1 MEVVKR
7 VHVVPLGHEFDRILE
22 PIRDQRADLVYLLE
36 ADGADGGGT
45 GRERRGENEGGTA
58 ERYAT
63 ATAEYHD
70 ALCDE
75 LESIVPEVRTWE
87 CDLTD
92 VYAVLGEVTTIA
104 DVHADDQ
111 VYVNVSGAGTIPAI
125 GATIACMDVSTDARA
140 YYVEPSSY
148 AHDGTSEPVSSGVD
162 EIEGI
167 PTYPIESPTRDQVAI
182 MEFLADPAAW
192 DGFHDDRTAPPKK
205 KDLIEYARDQELS
218 FMADRR
224 SPDER
229 SGEDKGA
236 FRVLDTHVLEP
247 LAEDGY
253 VTIESVGRRRVVELT
268 ERGENAYRAF
278 HHKLMDDAGGQ
289 REGAP
294 AEGAPVGKGSG
305 GSEAEGG
312 ARR

>member
-1 MEVVKR
+1 MDVVKR
-7 VHVVPLGHEFDRILE
+7 VHVVPLGYEFDRVIE

-36 ADGADGGGT
+36 DGSAAGHRHPDGSKQQGESDSRDGQ
-45 GRERRGENEGGTA
+45 GERN
-58 ERYAT
+58 AT
-63 ATAEYHD
+63 APANYHD
-70 ALCDE
+70 ELREE
-75 LESIVPEVRTWE
+75 LEAIVPAVRSWE

-92 VYAVLGEVTTIA
+92 VYAVLGDVTTIA
-104 DVHADDQ
+104 DVHANDQ

-125 GATIACMDVSTDARA
+125 GATIACMDVSTDTHA
-140 YYVEPSSY
+140 YYVEPSEY
-148 AHDGTSEPVSSGVD
+148 AHDGTTEPISFGVD
-162 EIEGI
+162 EIEQV

-182 MEFLADPAAW
+182 MEFLSDPDAW
-192 DGFHDDRTAPPKK
+192 AGFHDDRTAPPKK
-205 KDLIEYARDQELS
+205 KDLIEYARDHDLS

-229 SGEDKGA
+229 TVEDKGA

-278 HHKLMDDAGGQ
+278 RHKLMDEAGEV
-289 REGAP
+289 R
-294 AEGAPVGKGSG
+294 
-305 GSEAEGG
+305 
-312 ARR
+312 

>member
-1 MEVVKR
+1 MDVVKR
-7 VHVVPLGHEFDRILE
+7 VHIVPVGYEFDRILE

-36 ADGADGGGT
+36 GDSADGATDDDRRDEVGSGAT
-45 GRERRGENEGGTA
+45 ERS
-58 ERYAT
+58 AT
-63 ATAEYHD
+63 ATADYHD
-70 ALCDE
+70 ELRTE

-104 DVHADDQ
+104 DEHADDQ
-111 VYVNVSGAGTIPAI
+111 VYVNVSGAGTISAI
-125 GATIACMDVSTDARA
+125 GATIACMDVSTDAHA
-140 YYVEPSSY
+140 YYVEPSAY
-148 AHDGTSEPVSSGVD
+148 AHDGTSEPISFGVD
-162 EIEGI
+162 EIEEV
-167 PTYPIESPTRDQVAI
+167 PTYPIESPTPDQVAI
-182 MEFLADPAAW
+182 MEFLSEPAAW

-205 KDLIEYARDQELS
+205 KDLIEYARDHELS

-278 HHKLMDDAGGQ
+278 RHKVVDDAGEP
-289 REGAP
+289 R
-294 AEGAPVGKGSG
+294 
-305 GSEAEGG
+305 
-312 ARR
+312 

>member
-7 VHVVPLGHEFDRILE
+7 VHVVPLGYEFDRIFE

-36 ADGADGGGT
+36 GDGVGGRGRNGNGGERNGT
-45 GRERRGENEGGTA
+45 TERN
-58 ERYAT
+58 AT
-63 ATAEYHD
+63 AAAEYHEELR
-70 ALCDE
+70 AE
-75 LESIVPEVRTWE
+75 LESIVPEVRTRE

-92 VYAVLGEVTTIA
+92 VYAVLGDVTTIA
-104 DVHADDQ
+104 DEHADDQ

-125 GATIACMDVSTDARA
+125 GATIACMDVSTDAHA
-140 YYVEPSSY
+140 YYVEPAEY
-148 AHDGTSEPVSSGVD
+148 AHDGTDEPVSFGLD
-162 EIEGI
+162 EIEEV
-167 PTYPIESPTRDQVAI
+167 PTYPIESPSRDQVAI
-182 MEFLADPAAW
+182 MEFLSDPPAW

-205 KDLIEYARDQELS
+205 KDLIEYARDHDLS
-218 FMADRR
+218 FIADRR

-278 HHKLMDDAGGQ
+278 RHKLIGDDT
-289 REGAP
+289 E
-294 AEGAPVGKGSG
+294 S
-305 GSEAEGG
+305 
-312 ARR
+312 

>member
-7 VHVVPLGHEFDRILE
+7 VHVVPLGYEFDRILE
-22 PIRDQRADLVYLLE
+22 PIRTQRADLVYLLE
-36 ADGADGGGT
+36 DDSAGDGETDGEQDGEDG
-45 GRERRGENEGGTA
+45 RGERN
-58 ERYAT
+58 AT
-63 ATAEYHD
+63 AAADYHD
-70 ALCDE
+70 ELREE
-75 LESIVPEVRTWE
+75 LESIVPEVRTRA

-92 VYAVLGEVTTIA
+92 VYAVLGDVTTIA
-104 DVHADDQ
+104 DIHAEDQ

-125 GATIACMDVSTDARA
+125 GATIACMDVSTDAHA
-140 YYVEPSSY
+140 YYVEPSEY
-148 AHDGTSEPVSSGVD
+148 AHDGTAEPGSFGLD
-162 EIEGI
+162 EMEEV
-167 PTYPIESPTRDQVAI
+167 PTYPIESPTREQVAI

-205 KDLIEYARDQELS
+205 KDLIEYAREQELA

-278 HHKLMDDAGGQ
+278 RHKLMDEAGET
-289 REGAP
+289 R
-294 AEGAPVGKGSG
+294 
-305 GSEAEGG
+305 
-312 ARR
+312 

>member
-1 MEVVKR
+1 MDVVKR
-7 VHVVPLGHEFDRILE
+7 VHVVPLGYEFDRILE

-36 ADGADGGGT
+36 DDSASGHRHGKRGQSEESVDGHET
-45 GRERRGENEGGTA
+45 RN
-58 ERYAT
+58 AT
-63 ATAEYHD
+63 AAADYHA
-70 ALCDE
+70 ALRDE

-87 CDLTD
+87 CDLTN
-92 VYAVLGEVTTIA
+92 VYAVLGDVTTIA
-104 DVHADDQ
+104 ARHGDDQ

-125 GATIACMDVSTDARA
+125 GATIACMDVSTNAQA

-148 AHDGTSEPVSSGVD
+148 AHDGTSEPVSVGVD
-162 EIEGI
+162 EIEEV

-182 MEFLADPAAW
+182 MEFLADPDAW
-192 DGFHDDRTAPPKK
+192 DGYHEDRTAPPKK
-205 KDLIEYARDQELS
+205 KDLIEYARDRDLS

-224 SPDER
+224 SPDDR

-247 LAEDGY
+247 LSEDGY

-278 HHKLMDDAGGQ
+278 RHKLGD
-289 REGAP
+289 
-294 AEGAPVGKGSG
+294 
-305 GSEAEGG
+305 EANYV
-312 ARR
+312 R

>member
-7 VHVVPLGHEFDRILE
+7 VHVVPLGYEFDRILE

-36 ADGADGGGT
+36 DEGASH
-45 GRERRGENEGGTA
+45 EGTA
-58 ERYAT
+58 DDRREEHSDGHAERNAT
-63 ATAEYHD
+63 ATAEFHD
-70 ALCDE
+70 ALYEE
-75 LESIVPEVRTWE
+75 LESIVPEVRTWK

-92 VYAVLGEVTTIA
+92 VYAVLGDVTTIA
-104 DVHADDQ
+104 AKHAEDQ

-125 GATIACMDVSTDARA
+125 GATIACMDVSTDAHA
-140 YYVEPSSY
+140 YYVDPSTY
-148 AHDGTSEPVSSGVD
+148 AHDGTTEPSSFGVD

-182 MEFLADPAAW
+182 MEFLADPDAW
-192 DGFHDDRTAPPKK
+192 EGYHDDRTTPPKK
-205 KDLIEYARDQELS
+205 KDLIEYARAQNLS

-224 SPDER
+224 APDER
-229 SGEDKGA
+229 AGEDKGA

-247 LAEDGY
+247 LVEDGY

-278 HHKLMDDAGGQ
+278 RHKLGD
-289 REGAP
+289 
-294 AEGAPVGKGSG
+294 
-305 GSEAEGG
+305 EANYI
-312 ARR
+312 R